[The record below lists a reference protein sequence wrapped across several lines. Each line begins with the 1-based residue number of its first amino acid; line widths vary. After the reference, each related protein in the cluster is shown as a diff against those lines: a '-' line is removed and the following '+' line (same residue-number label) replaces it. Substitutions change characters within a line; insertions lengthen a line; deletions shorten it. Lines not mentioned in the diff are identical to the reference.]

1 MGGETLPDG
10 NKHFSPDGTMTMP
23 TVTQGARRREG
34 GPPWH
39 RKAQGALAGIIL
51 ALLVTG
57 IYARTAGND
66 FIVFDDSE
74 YVLANPVVRSGF
86 TWKGF
91 LWSLET
97 TEQSNWHPLTW
108 WSHMLDVSL
117 FGLHPGAHHV
127 VSALL
132 HLSGSLCLYFVLN
145 AMTGAAGPPLLIA
158 AVFAAHP
165 LHVES
170 VAWIAERKD
179 VLSGLCWMLA
189 LLAYLGYVRKP
200 SPGRYLAVAALFFAS
215 LMAKPMAVT
224 LPVVL
229 LLLDWWP
236 LGRLS
241 PPPAAT
247 SGRFCGISGPALRH
261 CIIEK
266 LPLLVISLAAAIAT
280 LAIQRSS
287 GAVKA
292 LTLYPF
298 GARLGNALRSTF
310 LYLSKLFW
318 PQDLGVFYPHPGAG
332 LPWWQGVLAGL
343 LFVVVTLAVLTR
355 CRAHPWLTL
364 GWLWYLV
371 TLAPVSGIIQVG
383 EQGMADR
390 YLYLPSV
397 GPAIMLIW
405 GGAALARRHRIP
417 RWAATL
423 TAILVVAV
431 LSLVARTQAGYW
443 KDSVTLFTHTLRVA
457 GESPTMRTNLGV
469 AFFYAG
475 RPEEALR
482 EYEAALRQE
491 PWNSETWFNWGT
503 ALEKLRRWDEARA
516 SYLQAIELRPDFAQA
531 RFNLAMLAVS
541 LGDRNLAAAQYLAL
555 QAIDPTQASRLAPFI
570 DHLRR

>member
-1 MGGETLPDG
+1 MA
-10 NKHFSPDGTMTMP
+10 K
-23 TVTQGARRREG
+23 
-34 GPPWH
+34 
-39 RKAQGALAGIIL
+39 GALAGLIL
-51 ALLVTG
+51 ALLVSG

-86 TWKGF
+86 TWNGL
-91 LWSLET
+91 LWSIET

-117 FGLHPGAHHV
+117 FGVQPGAHHLM
-127 VSALL
+127 SALL
-132 HLSGSLCLYFVLN
+132 HFIASLSLYLVLN
-145 AMTGAAGPPLLIA
+145 AVTGAAWPSLLA
-158 AVFAAHP
+158 AAIFAAHP

-170 VAWIAERKD
+170 VAWVAERKD
-179 VLSGLCWMLA
+179 VLSGLFWMLT
-189 LLAYLGYVRKP
+189 LMAYLGYVRRP
-200 SPGRYLAVAALFFAS
+200 SPGRYLVAAALFVAS

-224 LPVVL
+224 LPVVV

-241 PPPAAT
+241 SPPTAA
-247 SGRFCGISGPALRH
+247 SGRFCGISGPALRR
-261 CIIEK
+261 CLVEK
-266 LPLLVISLAAAIAT
+266 LPLLAMSLAAAIAT

-292 LTLYPF
+292 LAMYPL
-298 GARLGNALRSTF
+298 GARLANALRSTV
-310 LYLSKLFW
+310 LYPLKILW
-318 PQDLGVFYPHPGAG
+318 PQNLGVFYPFPGTG

-343 LFVVVTLAVLTR
+343 LLVAVTWAVLAR
-355 CRAHPWLTL
+355 RRAQPWLAL

-383 EQGMADR
+383 EQAMADR

-397 GPAIMLIW
+397 GLAIMLCW

-417 RWAATL
+417 RGIAAL
-423 TAILVVAV
+423 TAIIAVVA

-443 KDSVTLFTHTLRVA
+443 KDSITLFTHTLQVA
-457 GESPTMRTNLGV
+457 GESATMRTNLGV
-469 AFFYAG
+469 AYFYAG
-475 RPEEALR
+475 RPDDALR

-491 PWNSETWFNWGT
+491 PWNSQSWFNRAT

-516 SYLQAIELRPDFAQA
+516 AYLQAIERQPDFTEA
-531 RFNLAMLAVS
+531 RFNLAMLAVT
-541 LGDRNLAAAQYLAL
+541 LGDRDQAMAQYQAL
-555 QAIDPTQASRLAPFI
+555 QAINPPQASRLAPFI
-570 DHLRR
+570 PPVRR